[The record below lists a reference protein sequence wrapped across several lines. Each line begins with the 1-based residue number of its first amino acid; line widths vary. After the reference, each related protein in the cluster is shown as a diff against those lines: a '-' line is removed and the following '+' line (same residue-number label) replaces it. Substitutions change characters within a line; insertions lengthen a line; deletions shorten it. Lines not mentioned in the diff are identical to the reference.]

1 MMKIELRGLAADDAL
16 AKYAEQR
23 ILSWIGYLER
33 GLTSMTVCFAN
44 ETGRGGPQT
53 RCRVVARPVRW
64 ATVVAEETDVDPY
77 AAVDRSVERLANVI
91 TQLSQARPIQR
102 GAA

>member
-1 MMKIELRGLAADDAL
+1 MMRIELRGLATDDAL
-16 AKYAEQR
+16 AKYAKQR

-33 GLTSMTVCFAN
+33 GLTSVTVCFAN

-64 ATVVAEETDVDPY
+64 AAVVAEETDVDPH
-77 AAVDRSVERLANVI
+77 AAVDRSAERLAEVLA
-91 TQLSQARPIQR
+91 QLSQTRPMQR